1 MSNLNH
7 NRVKTK
13 DKMSDQGKE
22 SVTKSSSKG
31 RPTPSRKDQ
40 EAANR
45 KPLVGNK
52 SKEAM
57 VAARAKQREDRLKAR
72 QAMLSG
78 DEKYLLARDRGPQR
92 KIAREVIDNR
102 YTLIEG
108 LMPLMVLFLLITS
121 VTNETAKSLITVVM
135 IIALVVVAIEVSMLQ
150 RIIKAKVKE
159 KLGAETRMQK
169 GTWFYTFTR
178 GMQPRPLR
186 IPKPAPRRKAKK
198 I

>member
-1 MSNLNH
+1 
-7 NRVKTK
+7 
-13 DKMSDQGKE
+13 MSDQEKE
-22 SVTKSSSKG
+22 SVTKTGKG
-31 RPTPSRKDQ
+31 RPTPTRKER

-57 VAARAKQREDRLKAR
+57 VAARAKQREDRLKVR

-78 DEKYLLARDRGPQR
+78 DERYLLGRDRGPQR
-92 KIAREVIDNR
+92 KLAREVIDGR

-121 VTNETAKSLITVVM
+121 ATNDSVKNIITLVM
-135 IIALVVVAIEVSMLQ
+135 IIALVTVTIEVSLLQ
-150 RIIKAKVKE
+150 RLIKSKVKD
-159 KLGAETRMQK
+159 KLGTETKIQK

-186 IPKPAPRRKAKK
+186 IPKPAPRRKTK
-198 I
+198 

>member
-1 MSNLNH
+1 
-7 NRVKTK
+7 
-13 DKMSDQGKE
+13 MSDQDKE

-31 RPTPSRKDQ
+31 RPTPTRKER

-57 VAARAKQREDRLKAR
+57 VAARAKQREDRLKVR

-78 DEKYLLARDRGPQR
+78 EEKYLLGRDRGPQR
-92 KIAREVIDNR
+92 RLAREVIDGR

-121 VTNETAKSLITVVM
+121 ATNDSVKNIITLVM
-135 IIALVVVAIEVSMLQ
+135 IFALVTVTIEVSLLQ
-150 RIIKAKVKE
+150 RLIKAKVKD
-159 KLGAETRMQK
+159 KLGAETKIQK

-186 IPKPAPRRKAKK
+186 IPKPAPRRKTK
-198 I
+198 

>member
-1 MSNLNH
+1 
-7 NRVKTK
+7 
-13 DKMSDQGKE
+13 MSDQDKE
-22 SVTKSSSKG
+22 SVTKSSGKG
-31 RPTPSRKDQ
+31 RPTPTRKER
-40 EAANR
+40 EAANL

-57 VAARAKQREDRLKAR
+57 VAARAKQREDRLKVR

-78 DEKYLLARDRGPQR
+78 EEKYLLGRDRGPQR
-92 KIAREVIDNR
+92 RLARDVIDNR

-121 VTNETAKSLITVVM
+121 ATSDSVKNIITLVM
-135 IIALVVVAIEVSMLQ
+135 IIALITVTIEVSLLH
-150 RIIKAKVKE
+150 RIIKSRIKE
-159 KLGAETRMQK
+159 KLGADTKIQK

-186 IPKPAPRRKAKK
+186 IPKPAPRRKTK
-198 I
+198 

>member
-1 MSNLNH
+1 
-7 NRVKTK
+7 
-13 DKMSDQGKE
+13 MSDQDKE
-22 SVTKSSSKG
+22 SVTKNSVKG
-31 RPTPSRKDQ
+31 RPTPSRKER

-57 VAARAKQREDRLKAR
+57 VAARAKQREDRLKVR

-78 DEKYLLARDRGPQR
+78 EEKYLLGRDRGPQR
-92 KIAREVIDNR
+92 RLAREVIDGR

-121 VTNETAKSLITVVM
+121 ATNDSVKNIITLVM
-135 IIALVVVAIEVSMLQ
+135 IVALVTVTIEVSLLQ
-150 RIIKAKVKE
+150 RLIKSKVKD
-159 KLGAETRMQK
+159 KLGAETKIQK

-186 IPKPAPRRKAKK
+186 IPKPAPRRKTK
-198 I
+198 

>member
-1 MSNLNH
+1 
-7 NRVKTK
+7 
-13 DKMSDQGKE
+13 MSDQGKE
-22 SVTKSSSKG
+22 SVTKNSGKG
-31 RPTPSRKDQ
+31 RPTPSRKER

-52 SKEAM
+52 SKEAL
-57 VAARAKQREDRLKAR
+57 VAARAKQREDRLKVR

-78 DEKYLLARDRGPQR
+78 EEKYLLGRDRGPQR
-92 KIAREVIDNR
+92 RLAREVIDGR

-121 VTNETAKSLITVVM
+121 ATNDSVKNIITLVM
-135 IIALVVVAIEVSMLQ
+135 IIALVTVTIEVSLLQ
-150 RIIKAKVKE
+150 RLIKSKVKD
-159 KLGAETRMQK
+159 KLGAETKIQK

-186 IPKPAPRRKAKK
+186 IPKPAPRRKTK
-198 I
+198 